1 MDSDSNLEDEL
12 EEELF
17 LDPEQIPPSLST
29 PRQRLEDARATARA
43 SIGCCSADDARGEP
57 NTYTTLDGDTGWSHN
72 CSLSTEEDSSMNLLL
87 QILSSDGAGNGERE
101 CFDEISIT
109 ESQRITL
116 AEMNETLESLRRWRK
131 QQRDIDPRTTDPECA
146 PNNSTEL
153 LLLPDINPIPHW
165 NRSSPETM
173 TNLPRMRVNN
183 GNCASPS
190 LHDVAD
196 ADSSCG
202 EEARKQQVSGE
213 EVVGGAQDPLV
224 ALWQEHHLRAQQ
236 AVGRLQEQLKH
247 NIIITYPASQP
258 RDSSTTIAA
267 AEVVGDGKTE
277 ADAVRKVRKEAF
289 PIQGLLAS
297 GRKCESPSKS
307 SPPSSNGGGRE
318 RNSTEDRVSELR
330 RDVDGLQMNQWIQ
343 HTRTKACDRAEA
355 LAREACDDIWRGT
368 GSVAVGRIEGELDS
382 FAKDLDVLLLRL
394 DLDGGD
400 DRGDELGQELND
412 VGSDG
417 GDASMA
423 EQHHVED
430 YEEERR
436 APVAD
441 AHVRHRA
448 AAESSEQQ
456 R

>member
-12 EEELF
+12 EEELL
-17 LDPEQIPPSLST
+17 LDSEQIRPSLST

-43 SIGCCSADDARGEP
+43 SIGRCSADDARGEA
-57 NTYTTLDGDTGWSHN
+57 NTYTGRSHN

-87 QILSSDGAGNGERE
+87 QRLSSDGAGNGERE
-101 CFDEISIT
+101 CFDEIST
-109 ESQRITL
+109 ESQRTL
-116 AEMNETLESLRRWRK
+116 AEMNETLGSLRRWRK
-131 QQRDIDPRTTDPECA
+131 QRDIDPRTTDPEGA

-153 LLLPDINPIPHW
+153 SLLPDIDPNPHW

-173 TNLPRMRVNN
+173 TNWSRRDNNVNF
-183 GNCASPS
+183 ASPS
-190 LHDVAD
+190 MHDVAD

-202 EEARKQQVSGE
+202 EEARKQQVAGE
-213 EVVGGAQDPLV
+213 EVVGGARDPLV

-247 NIIITYPASQP
+247 NITYTASQP
-258 RDSSTTIAA
+258 CTTIAA
-267 AEVVGDGKTE
+267 ADVVGDGKTE
-277 ADAVRKVRKEAF
+277 ADAAGKAHKEAF
-289 PIQGLLAS
+289 PIQSLLAS
-297 GRKCESPSKS
+297 GGNCELPSKS
-307 SPPSSNGGGRE
+307 SPRSSNSGGGE
-318 RNSTEDRVSELR
+318 RSSTEDRVSELR

-368 GSVAVGRIEGELDS
+368 GSAAVGRMEGELDS
-382 FAKDLDVLLLRL
+382 FARDLDVLLLRL
-394 DLDGGD
+394 GLDGSD
-400 DRGDELGQELND
+400 DRGDEQGQERSDVESD
-412 VGSDG
+412 VG
-417 GDASMA
+417 DAIMA

-430 YEEERR
+430 EEERR

-441 AHVRHRA
+441 AHVGHRA
-448 AAESSEQQ
+448 ATESSEQQ

>member
-12 EEELF
+12 EEQLF
-17 LDPEQIPPSLST
+17 LDPEHTPPSLST

-43 SIGCCSADDARGEP
+43 SIGCCSADDARGEA
-57 NTYTTLDGDTGWSHN
+57 NTYTALDGDTGWSHN
-72 CSLSTEEDSSMNLLL
+72 CSLLTKEDSSMNLLL
-87 QILSSDGAGNGERE
+87 QRLSSDGAGNGGRE
-101 CFDEISIT
+101 CFDEIST
-109 ESQRITL
+109 ESQRTL
-116 AEMNETLESLRRWRK
+116 AEMNETLGSLRRWRK
-131 QQRDIDPRTTDPECA
+131 QRDIDPIRTTDPECA

-153 LLLPDINPIPHW
+153 SLLPDINLNPHW
-165 NRSSPETM
+165 HCSSPETM
-173 TNLPRMRVNN
+173 TNWPRRDNN
-183 GNCASPS
+183 GNFASPS

-202 EEARKQQVSGE
+202 EETRKQKLSGE

-247 NIIITYPASQP
+247 NIITYPASQP

-277 ADAVRKVRKEAF
+277 ANAVGKAHKEAF

-297 GRKCESPSKS
+297 GGKCKLPSKS
-307 SPPSSNGGGRE
+307 SPSSNGGGGE
-318 RNSTEDRVSELR
+318 RSSTEDRVSELR

-368 GSVAVGRIEGELDS
+368 GSVAVGRMEGELDS

-394 DLDGGD
+394 GLDGGD
-400 DRGDELGQELND
+400 GRGDELGQEIND
-412 VGSDG
+412 VGFDV
-417 GDASMA
+417 GDAIMA
-423 EQHHVED
+423 EQHLVED
-430 YEEERR
+430 EEERR

-441 AHVRHRA
+441 AHVGHRA

>member
-12 EEELF
+12 EEELL
-17 LDPEQIPPSLST
+17 LDPEQIRPSLST

-43 SIGCCSADDARGEP
+43 SIGRCSVDDARGEA
-57 NTYTTLDGDTGWSHN
+57 NTYTALDGDTGWSHY

-87 QILSSDGAGNGERE
+87 QRLSSDGAGNGERE
-101 CFDEISIT
+101 CFDEIST
-109 ESQRITL
+109 ECQRTL
-116 AEMNETLESLRRWRK
+116 AEMNETLGSLRRWRK
-131 QQRDIDPRTTDPECA
+131 QRDIDPTTTDPEGA
-146 PNNSTEL
+146 PNNSTKL
-153 LLLPDINPIPHW
+153 SLLPDINPNPHW

-173 TNLPRMRVNN
+173 KNWPRRDNNVNF
-183 GNCASPS
+183 ASPS

-213 EVVGGAQDPLV
+213 EVVGGARDPLV

-247 NIIITYPASQP
+247 NITYPTSQP

-267 AEVVGDGKTE
+267 ADVVGDGKTE
-277 ADAVRKVRKEAF
+277 ANAVGKEHTEAF
-289 PIQGLLAS
+289 PIQSLLAS
-297 GRKCESPSKS
+297 GVKCELPSKS
-307 SPPSSNGGGRE
+307 SPSSSNSGGGE
-318 RNSTEDRVSELR
+318 RSSTEDRVSELR

-343 HTRTKACDRAEA
+343 HTRTKACDCAEA

-368 GSVAVGRIEGELDS
+368 GSAAVGRMEGELDS
-382 FAKDLDVLLLRL
+382 FARDLDVLLLRL
-394 DLDGGD
+394 GLDGGG
-400 DRGDELGQELND
+400 DRGDEQGQERND
-412 VGSDG
+412 VGSDV
-417 GDASMA
+417 GDAIMA

-430 YEEERR
+430 EEERR

-441 AHVRHRA
+441 THVGHRA